1 MRTPLL
7 LALAIGVIMAS
18 CDSTGSKEES
28 PEAVIADTLAQ
39 ADDSFMDS
47 AAEEA
52 SAVQESSVEESS
64 SASTVGSSSDAKS
77 REILKRVSKDYQTY
91 KTIFSKF
98 TLITKASNG
107 RESKSR
113 GQIWMKGKKF
123 KLDYGEQE
131 IYCNEN
137 FVWTYVKGDIEVS
150 KDSFKYKS
158 TSISPSDLFTIYD
171 RDFKSMHEG
180 EVSRLGHTYDVIHMV
195 PNRAKSYSWSW
206 VRIEVDQA
214 NNKVQRL
221 IQHNKNGTEVI
232 IEVDLKTFAT
242 NQTLADSYFEW
253 NSAAH
258 EDVEVIDLTR

>member
-1 MRTPLL
+1 MKKPQF
-7 LALAIGVIMAS
+7 LALAVSLMMAACGS
-18 CDSTGSKEES
+18 DSPDSAPS
-28 PEAVIADTLAQ
+28 PQTVDTL
-39 ADDSFMDS
+39 SS
-47 AAEEA
+47 VVSEA
-52 SAVQESSVEESS
+52 SDTASVEATTEPETGELDPI
-64 SASTVGSSSDAKS
+64 AETPVGSNSDAKS
-77 REILKRVSKDYQTY
+77 REILKRVSNDYQGY

-131 IYCNEN
+131 IYCNQS

-158 TSISPSDLFTIYD
+158 TSISPSDLFTIYN

-206 VRIEVDQA
+206 VRIEVDKA

-232 IEVDLKTFAT
+232 IEVDLKSFAT
-242 NQTLADSYFEW
+242 NQLLNDSYFEW
-253 NSAAH
+253 NADAH
-258 EDVEVIDLTR
+258 EEVEVIDLTR

>member
-1 MRTPLL
+1 MRTPLF
-7 LALAIGVIMAS
+7 LALALGVCMAS
-18 CDSTGSKEES
+18 CDSTGSQETT
-28 PEAVIADTLAQ
+28 PETVEIDTLNAP
-39 ADDSFMDS
+39 DDQGIDTTAEEISAIQES
-47 AAEEA
+47 AAEESTSA
-52 SAVQESSVEESS
+52 SAV
-64 SASTVGSSSDAKS
+64 GSNSDAKS
-77 REILKRVSKDYQTY
+77 REILKRVSKDYQGY

-232 IEVDLKTFAT
+232 IEVDLKSFST
-242 NQTLADSYFEW
+242 NQALADSYFEW
-253 NSAAH
+253 NAAAH